1 MNRIVLTVLAVSCT
15 GFMIRCS
22 SLIIKN
28 PQLQREWMLVSFRDY
43 AKQDLMKHKAGI
55 NLTAPVE
62 HRKIKGS
69 AFMGCNRMFFSAEF
83 KDKDKLKISGLG
95 STMMACPAMKLED
108 DFSKNLKN
116 MTAYSVEGHFL
127 TLKDD
132 QGNTMKFVEADWD

>member
-1 MNRIVLTVLAVSCT
+1 MNKIILTVLVVLCT
-15 GFMIRCS
+15 GFMISCS

-28 PQLQREWMLVSFRDY
+28 PQLQREWMLVSFKDY

-62 HRKIKGS
+62 HGKIKGS

-95 STMMACPAMKLED
+95 STMMACPDMKLED
-108 DFSKNLKN
+108 DFSKSFKN

-132 QGNTMKFVEADWD
+132 QGNTMKFVAADWD